1 MKKNILGL
9 DLGTNSIGWALIEVD
24 ETNKPTRIIAMGS
37 RIIPLSSD
45 DRDEFQKGQAISK
58 NKKRTTARTQRKGYN
73 RHQLRKDDLKGL
85 LKELNILPSEELL
98 NLPSLDLWK
107 LRSEATSSET
117 NISPEQLGR
126 IFYMLNQKRGYKSAR
141 SEDNQD
147 KKDTDYVAEVKG
159 RFAKLKENNQTL
171 GKYFYDELLIAN
183 QENKYF
189 RTKEKV
195 YPREAYLEEF
205 DAIVNTQ
212 KQKHSF
218 LTDNVVEK
226 LRNEIIYYQRSLKS
240 QKGLVNVCEF
250 EGFEVTY
257 LDKETQKEKKTF
269 AGPKVAPKTSP
280 LYQLCKIW
288 ETVNNIS
295 LKVKNP
301 DGSKYKWGDR
311 IATLQEKEQIVK
323 HLNENA
329 NLSFSDLLTILQLKK
344 ENVYANKQILK
355 GIQGNITFAEI
366 KSILK
371 ENKNLQFNL
380 NIVPTAK
387 PAIRV
392 DKKTGEILEEKEG
405 LMIDAKIEQEP
416 LYQLWHTIYSIKDL
430 EACKNALKKRFEFSE
445 AIAEQL
451 SKLDFNKQAF
461 GNKSNKAMR
470 KILPYL
476 MQGYDYS
483 QACSFAGYNHSNSF
497 TKEEQAAKATV
508 DRLELLPKNTLRQP
522 IVEKIIN
529 QMINV
534 VNAILDAYGKPDEIR
549 VELARELKQSK
560 DERQD
565 SDMQN
570 SNNKKLNEEVGKRLA
585 SLGLPS
591 TKRYIQKYK
600 FIFPVKDKKIK
611 EAQVVNQCIYCGEH
625 FNLSEALSGDSFD
638 IDHIVPQALLFDD
651 SQTNKVLVHRSC
663 NATKTNKT
671 AYDYIAA
678 KGDEALQEYIY
689 RVDDWFK
696 KGILSYGKMQRL
708 RVSYVE
714 YLERKKAKK
723 ETEADKKLWESFI
736 DRQLRETQYIA
747 RKSKEILQQI
757 CNNVTTTE
765 GTVTSKLR
773 ELWGWDD
780 VLMNLQLPKYKKLGK
795 TIIKEWTSDHG
806 KRKHQKEEIEN
817 WGKRDDHRHHAID
830 ALVIACTQQGF
841 IQRMNTLSSS
851 DVKDEMRKELEAN
864 REYNERLTL
873 LENYLI
879 DKRPFTTADVEKEAD
894 KILISFKAGKKVAT
908 IGVRKEIKDGKK
920 QVVQSNII
928 TPRGALHEQ
937 FVYGKIK
944 TIAKDFKTGTLIKF
958 SVKYLFENPDL
969 IADGLVKHKVQ
980 ERLLEFA
987 NDTKKAIESLKKSP
1001 IYLDVNKT
1009 IPLTNAHCYKDEFV
1023 IKYKIADLKK
1033 EDVKYIVDENVK
1045 QLVKQRLDQ
1054 FNGKEK
1060 EAFKDTLWFNEA
1072 KQIPI
1077 RTVRCFTGLSAV
1089 EAIKKDETGKEIG
1102 FSIPGNNHHIAIY
1115 KDEAG
1120 KQIQHLCTFW
1130 HAVERKKN
1138 RVPYII
1144 KNTKDVW
1151 SSLLRKD
1158 LPQNF
1163 LDKLPVDNLELQ
1175 FSLQQN
1181 EMFVLGLSKEDFEHA
1196 ITEKN
1201 KPLLSKHLYL
1211 VWSISDSDYWFRH
1224 HLETKNSDLK
1234 NIEGAKESRRYFRF
1248 KSVSALTVHNP
1259 IKVRLNHLG
1268 EITKIGE

>member
-1 MKKNILGL
+1 MKTVLGL
-9 DLGTNSIGWALIEVD
+9 DLGANSIGWALIKID
-24 ETNKPTRIIAMGS
+24 EANKPIRIIAMGS

-58 NKKRTTARTQRKGYN
+58 NQKRTTARTQRKGYN
-73 RHQLRKDDLKGL
+73 RHQLRKDNLKGL

-98 NLPSLDLWK
+98 KLPSLDLWK
-107 LRSEATSSET
+107 LRSEATIDET

-126 IFYMLNQKRGYKSAR
+126 IFYMLNQKRGYKSSR
-141 SEDNQD
+141 SEANQD

-159 RFAKLKENNQTL
+159 RFAQLKENNKTL
-171 GKYFYDELLIAN
+171 GKHFYDELLIAH

-205 DAIVNTQ
+205 DAIINTQ

-218 LTDNVVEK
+218 LTNDVVEK
-226 LRNEIIYYQRSLKS
+226 LRNEIIFYQRSLKS
-240 QKGLVNVCEF
+240 QKGLVNVCELA
-250 EGFEVTY
+250 GFPVTY
-257 LDKETQKEKKTF
+257 IDKETKKEKKAF

-311 IATLQEKEQIVK
+311 IPTPQEKEQIVK
-323 HLNENA
+323 HLSENVS
-329 NLSFSDLLTILQLKK
+329 LSFSDLLNIMHLKK

-355 GIQGNITFAEI
+355 GIQGNITYAEI
-366 KSILK
+366 RNILK
-371 ENKNLQFNL
+371 ENKYFQFDL
-380 NIVPTAK
+380 KISPV
-387 PAIRV
+387 ILV
-392 DKKTGEILEEKEG
+392 DKKTGEVLER
-405 LMIDAKIEQEP
+405 LQIDAQVEQEP
-416 LYQLWHTIYSIKDL
+416 FYQLWHTIYSIKDL
-430 EACKNALKKRFEFSE
+430 EACKSALIKCFGFSE
-445 AIAEQL
+445 AIAEKL
-451 SKLDFNKQAF
+451 SKLDFNKQAY

-497 TKEEQAAKATV
+497 TKDEQAAINTV

-534 VNAILDAYGKPDEIR
+534 LNAIIDAYGKPDEIR

-560 DERQD
+560 DERND
-565 SDMQN
+565 ADIQN
-570 SNNKKLNEEVGKRLA
+570 SNNKKLNEEIGKRLA
-585 SLGLPS
+585 SLGLPT

-611 EAQVVNQCIYCGEH
+611 DAQVVNQCIYCGEH

-638 IDHIVPQALLFDD
+638 VDHIVPQALLFDD

-663 NATKTNKT
+663 NANKTNKT

-678 KGDEALQEYIY
+678 KGEESLNEYIY
-689 RVDDWFK
+689 RVDNWFK
-696 KGILSYGKMQRL
+696 RGILSYGKMQRL
-708 RVSYVE
+708 KVSYVE
-714 YLERKKAKK
+714 YSERKKAKK

-736 DRQLRETQYIA
+736 DRQLRQTQYIA

-757 CNNVTTTE
+757 CNNVTATE
-765 GTVTSKLR
+765 GTVTAKLR
-773 ELWGWDD
+773 DLWGWDD
-780 VLMNLQLPKYKKLGK
+780 VLMNLQLPKYKELGK
-795 TIIKEWTSDHG
+795 TVIKEWTSDHG
-806 KRKHQKEEIEN
+806 RRKHQKEEIEN

-841 IQRMNTLSSS
+841 IQRINTLSSS
-851 DVKDEMRKELEAN
+851 DVKDEMKREIELSTIKFKD
-864 REYNERLTL
+864 NEDTL
-873 LENYLI
+873 EKYLKT
-879 DKRPFTTADVEKEAD
+879 KRPFTTADVEKEAD

-908 IGVRKEIKDGKK
+908 IGVRKEKKDDKK

-928 TPRGALHEQ
+928 IPRGALHEQ

-958 SVKYLFENPDL
+958 PVKYLFENPDL
-969 IADGLVKHKVQ
+969 IADRAVKHKVQ
-980 ERLLEFA
+980 ERLLAFE

-1001 IYLDVNKT
+1001 IYLDLDKT
-1009 IPLTNAHCYKDEFV
+1009 MLLTNAHGCKDEFV
-1023 IKYKIADLKK
+1023 IKYKITDLKK
-1033 EDVKYIVDENVK
+1033 EDVKYIVDEKVK
-1045 QLVKQRLDQ
+1045 ELVKERLDQ
-1054 FNGKEK
+1054 FDGKEK
-1060 EAFKDTLWFNEA
+1060 EAFKNTLWFNEA

-1089 EAIKKDETGKEIG
+1089 EAVKKDNTGKEIG

-1120 KQIQHLCTFW
+1120 RQIQHLCTFW
-1130 HAVERKKN
+1130 HAVERKKYK
-1138 RVPYII
+1138 VPFII
-1144 KNTKDVW
+1144 RNTREVW
-1151 SSLLRKD
+1151 SAILRKE
-1158 LPQNF
+1158 LPQTF
-1163 LDKLPVDNLELQ
+1163 LNKLPGDNLELQ

-1181 EMFVLGLSKEDFEHA
+1181 EMFVLGLSKEEFDDA
-1196 ITEKN
+1196 IIQNN
-1201 KPLLSKHLYL
+1201 KPFLSQYLYL
-1211 VWSISDSDYWFRH
+1211 VWSVSDNNYWFRH
-1224 HLETKNSDLK
+1224 HLETKNSELK
-1234 NIEGAKESRRYFRF
+1234 GIQGAKESKRYYNIR
-1248 KSVSALTVHNP
+1248 SVGALSDLKP